1 MVLRRVAPLAY
12 SQHQGETLAKFFLG
26 GWGWNHHL
34 VFTILFSSVVDTNTN
49 TPAFVLRWARL
60 VFFSEFNPLPNFI
73 IFSASF
79 ALGRDSACVP
89 RFVFHGVIPTPQPRS
104 HPSLLTWFVLGGS
117 RLLSKTGRNPC
128 KFFFSGEIFS
138 ITNINLPALH
148 LQRTHHI
155 SNTLMFLFALNL
167 ILFLPLPH
175 LLLLHNHHQPSD
187 DNTKIHMHP
196 STQTSCHP
204 IYKTAEPSDL
214 DLSF

>member
-104 HPSLLTWFVLGGS
+104 HPSLLT
-117 RLLSKTGRNPC
+117 
-128 KFFFSGEIFS
+128 
-138 ITNINLPALH
+138 
-148 LQRTHHI
+148 
-155 SNTLMFLFALNL
+155 
-167 ILFLPLPH
+167 
-175 LLLLHNHHQPSD
+175 
-187 DNTKIHMHP
+187 
-196 STQTSCHP
+196 
-204 IYKTAEPSDL
+204 
-214 DLSF
+214 